1 MSAVFIDISTK
12 QGQKKR
18 LATKVRNLDSSN
30 RKQRA
35 QAQREA
41 LENTYDMRIDRA
53 TNQRETR
60 RAKRKK

>member
-12 QGQKKR
+12 QGEKKT
-18 LATKVRNLDSSN
+18 LATKVRNLDASN

-41 LENTYDMRIDRA
+41 IENTYAMRIDRSTA
-53 TNQRETR
+53 QRNER
-60 RAKRKK
+60 KAKRKK

>member
-1 MSAVFIDISTK
+1 MSAVFIDFSTK

-18 LATKVRNLDSSN
+18 LATKVRNLDASN
-30 RKQRA
+30 KKQRA
-35 QAQREA
+35 QAQRES
-41 LENTYDMRIDRA
+41 LENTYAMRIDRA

>member
-12 QGQKKR
+12 QGERKR
-18 LATKVRNLDSSN
+18 LATKVRNLDASN

-41 LENTYDMRIDRA
+41 LENTYAMRIDRA
-53 TNQRETR
+53 TNQREAR